1 MKPTLCTASLIA
13 LVATA
18 HAGTATASDAAV
30 GVTVGTTGLG
40 ADLDF
45 ALGSQLGARVGYSW
59 FVYHH
64 DITQTDIT
72 YAGKLTFSE
81 FSGLLDW
88 YVVGGGFRL
97 TAGAFGGNTRVDVN
111 GRPTTGTYHIGNAT
125 YTAAEVG
132 TLTGQLKFGNS
143 VAPYVGIG
151 WGNPFTHRVTLQFDL
166 GAIYGGSPSVS
177 LTAHCGT
184 AAPPGSPACDQIQ
197 SQVPVER
204 RKLQDDVT
212 AAKWYPVV
220 NLGVAVRF

>member
-1 MKPTLCTASLIA
+1 MCA
-13 LVATA
+13 LVAA
-18 HAGTATASDAAV
+18 AQVGTATASDAAV

-45 ALGSQLGARVGYSW
+45 SLGSRLGARVGYSG

-64 DITQTDIT
+64 DISQTDVT

-88 YVVGGGFRL
+88 YALGGGFRL

-111 GRPTTGTYHIGNAT
+111 GRPTAGTYRIGNAT

-132 TLTGQLKFGNS
+132 TLSGQLKFGNS
-143 VAPYVGIG
+143 VSPYVGIG
-151 WGNPFTHRVTLQFDL
+151 WGNPFLRDDRVTLQVDV
-166 GAIYGGSPSVS
+166 GAIYGGTPSVS
-177 LTAHCGT
+177 LAAHCGT
-184 AAPPGSPACDQIQ
+184 AAPPGSPVCDQIQ
-197 SQVPVER
+197 SQVPAER

-212 AAKWYPVV
+212 VAKWYPVV
-220 NLGVAVRF
+220 NVGVAIRF